1 MITLTP
7 KAQQV
12 IANSKRIAQENNHR
26 FISTEH
32 LLIAITGLKIGQA
45 LESLSRAGI
54 AVTKL
59 RKDLFTSLETVST
72 VITSSDVTFSPKAQR
87 AINEAAVYASKFEQT
102 YIGTEHI
109 LLGILDSENNNI
121 YKAVASQNVTIND
134 IRLSILDVLKSDS
147 SKVARIIK
155 DHLDDDA
162 APPKTGRKPKSRKTK
177 TDDDEEKSML
187 NLFTRDLT
195 MLASENKLLPT
206 IGREH
211 EIDRCIE
218 VLMRYSKNNPIF
230 IGEAG
235 VGKTAIVEGVAQ
247 KIITGNVPDQLLTK
261 RIYQLDITMLVAGTK
276 YRGDLE
282 ERIKLLMEEVQE
294 SEDNIIF
301 IDEIHMIV
309 GAGSSDSSMDIGNI
323 IKPALS
329 RGELTCIGATT
340 TSEYRQNIETD
351 SALQRRF
358 QQIQVEEPSK
368 PETLDILKGIKNK
381 FEKHHNVKYTQTSL
395 KNIIELSDRY
405 ISERNFPDK
414 AIDVMDEIGS
424 HIRAKIFNEIF
435 ETDVDIQLNKLEKAK
450 LKYIS
455 KKEYDLANDIK
466 KQQEDLLV
474 QYDDLYSSWLKK
486 QAKPSRIKEE
496 DVLDYMSN
504 LTGMPITRLQLHESS
519 RLRNLKPFLDRR
531 IIGQGNATSVIS
543 AAIKRAR
550 VGINDPNRPLCSFLF
565 LGPTGVGKT
574 HSAKIMSDYLFN
586 NQSIIQINM
595 SECGE
600 SHSISKL
607 IGAPPG
613 YVGYSET
620 GLLTEGVRRNPYSLI
635 LLDEIEKAHP
645 DVIQVLLQL
654 LEEGTITDSTGIS
667 INFRHAIIIMTGN
680 IGSSFLEKPST
691 VGFMSSE
698 YEDANTREKIDS
710 ELTSFFRPELIN
722 RIDEIVVFDKLDAG
736 HLVSISR
743 QHIKQL
749 GQRLKKKHIILTV
762 DDNIYDYI
770 VSHIDDD
777 KFGARPIRRA
787 MSQYI
792 EDKICDKLISSKCNI
807 DETQYVHVAIVNN
820 KPRITLNITNQKTR
834 SLSTHL
840 SSR

>member
-12 IANSKRIAQENNHR
+12 IAESKRLAQENNHR
-26 FISTEH
+26 FVSTEH
-32 LLIAITGLKIGQA
+32 LLIAITELSTGQA
-45 LESLSRAGI
+45 LEALIASGI
-54 AVTKL
+54 APARL
-59 RKDLFTSLETVST
+59 RKELFSHLKTVAT
-72 VITSSDVTFSPKAQR
+72 VVSSSEVAFSPKAQK
-87 AINEAAVYASKFEQT
+87 AINEAAGYASDFEQT

-109 LLGILDSENNNI
+109 LLGVLDSENANI
-121 YKAVASQNVTIND
+121 LASIKKQNIRAND
-134 IRLSILDVLKSDS
+134 IRLAVLDLLKADS
-147 SKVARIIK
+147 SKIAKIIK
-155 DHLDDDA
+155 KHIDDDTRGS
-162 APPKTGRKPKSRKTK
+162 PKKARNRKK
-177 TDDDEEKSML
+177 DIDEEPERSML

-195 MLASENKLLPT
+195 SLASDGKLLPT
-206 IGREH
+206 IGRTH

-235 VGKTAIVEGVAQ
+235 VGKTAIVEGVAH
-247 KIITGNVPDQLLTK
+247 KIISGNVPDQLLTK
-261 RIYQLDITMLVAGTK
+261 RVYQLDLTMLVAGTK

-282 ERIKLLMEEVQE
+282 ERVKLLMKEIQD
-294 SEDNIIF
+294 SPDNILF

-309 GAGSSDSSMDIGNI
+309 GAGSTDTSMDIGNI
-323 IKPALS
+323 LKPALS

-358 QQIQVEEPSK
+358 QTIQVEEPSK
-368 PETLDILKGIKNK
+368 SDTLDILKGIKSK
-381 FEKHHNVKYTQTSL
+381 FEKHHNVLYTQCGL
-395 KNIIELSDRY
+395 KNIIDLSDRY
-405 ISERNFPDK
+405 ISDRNFPDK

-424 HIRAKIFNEIF
+424 HIRARIFNEIF
-435 ETDVDIQLNKLEKAK
+435 ETDVDVRLNKLEKDK
-450 LKYIS
+450 LEHIS
-455 KKEYDLANDIK
+455 RKEYDIANDIK
-466 KQQEDLLV
+466 KQQEEALV
-474 QYDDLYSSWLKK
+474 QYDELYSTWLKK
-486 QAKPSRIKEE
+486 QAKATRIKED

-519 RLRNLKPFLDRR
+519 RLKNLKSFLDRR
-531 IIGQGNATSVIS
+531 IIGQKYATSVMS

-550 VGINDPNRPLCSFLF
+550 VGINDPDRPLCSFLF

-586 NQSIIQINM
+586 NQHIIQINM
-595 SECGE
+595 SECSE

-654 LEEGTITDSTGIS
+654 LEEGTVTDSTGAS

-680 IGSSFLEKPST
+680 IGSEFLEKPT
-691 VGFMSSE
+691 TIGFMSSE
-698 YEDANTREKIDS
+698 YDDANTRQKINT
-710 ELTSFFRPELIN
+710 ELTNFFRPELIN
-722 RIDEIVVFDKLDAG
+722 RIDEIVVFEKLTKDN
-736 HLVSISR
+736 LICISK

-749 GQRLKKKHIILTV
+749 AQRLKKKHITLHV
-762 DDNIYDYI
+762 DDNIYDFI

-792 EDKICDKLISSKCNI
+792 EDKICDKLISSKYDSDI
-807 DETQYVHVAIVNN
+807 THHVSVTMNSKLPKI
-820 KPRITLNITNQKTR
+820 
-834 SLSTHL
+834 SLTSDMP
-840 SSR
+840 SKI